1 MEYKTIY
8 TKITYNIE
16 KRISQFRE
24 GKITSTALNEQLLI
38 NLSSLCRFLKNREK
52 EKQNSGKQELNETIL
67 DVFVP
72 FSRLSS
78 ILQKKLET
86 LIAIDETQE
95 YEKDLNLDEC
105 EFGPVLDDNEFKD
118 NQKTKEFSSI
128 IDNED
133 AIDSKEPNNNNYLMD
148 DNQSVA
154 MSLFNHPIEETGF
167 DNKDPFKSNITM
179 QKRGTISTALANEN
193 ESRFSQIS
201 IKTERFTIDE
211 DRKQDLTNARAE
223 FKNILK
229 QRTID
234 DTIKEMSIEY
244 LRYMYD
250 IYKKM
255 KNSCDNSEQNEYK
268 SLNFINQFKSFV
280 LEIGI
285 SDKKFYEQ
293 CIREIIYN
301 KNMFEF
307 SEFLECFRKLLNLKF
322 DQTFLKYKCKSL
334 F

>member
-1 MEYKTIY
+1 MESKTIY

-16 KRISQFRE
+16 KRIGQYRE
-24 GKITSTALNEQLLI
+24 GKITSNTLNEQLII

-52 EKQNSGKQELNETIL
+52 EKEKSGKQDLNETIL

-105 EFGPVLDDNEFKD
+105 EFGPVLDDNEFKES
-118 NQKTKEFSSI
+118 QKTKEFSSI

-133 AIDSKEPNNNNYLMD
+133 VIDNKDPNNNNYLMD

-154 MSLFNHPIEETGF
+154 MSLFNHPIEEAGF
-167 DNKDPFKSNITM
+167 DGKSSFRDNIAL
-179 QKRGTISTALANEN
+179 QKRGTMSTTLGNET
-193 ESRFSQIS
+193 ESRFSQIT
-201 IKTERFTIDE
+201 IKTERFNFDE
-211 DRKQDLTNARAE
+211 DRKQDLANARIE

-268 SLNFINQFKSFV
+268 NLNFINQFKSFV

-322 DQTFLKYKCKSL
+322 DQTFLKYKCKS
-334 F
+334 FY

>member
-1 MEYKTIY
+1 MESKTIY

-95 YEKDLNLDEC
+95 YEKDLNLNEC

-133 AIDSKEPNNNNYLMD
+133 AIDNKDPNNNNYLMD

-167 DNKDPFKSNITM
+167 DNKDPFKNNITM
-179 QKRGTISTALANEN
+179 QKRGTISTALANET

-211 DRKQDLTNARAE
+211 DRKQDLTNARTE

-244 LRYMYD
+244 LRYMYY